1 MPSTLDW
8 KSSEDTRDIVHLV
21 VQALVEGR
29 KVALPFEN
37 GYHAVYSGLNAD
49 SVEHLEKLKSA
60 GRAAQTCLL
69 LRSSQELLD
78 YVPELSQV
86 AARVA
91 SRAWPGPLVLDL
103 AVEKSKSLLS
113 RLPESVQRLVNVDG
127 RVAFRVASH
136 DTVRQ
141 ALRLMPGPLVAAQLM
156 LRDASLRTIDGI
168 DHTSG
173 FSIVVDD
180 GQTQYEDPA
189 TVIQI
194 DENECRLVQKGAY
207 QQDALVR
214 SAQFLILIVCT
225 GNTCRSPMAE
235 ALMRSKFEK
244 RFGGEKEA
252 ARKVYV
258 ASAGLNAFPGGPA
271 SIEAQATMAARGL
284 SLVEHQSRSVT
295 THALN
300 TADLILTMTRSHRN
314 GILEQMPEIA
324 GKVKLVSGSSSDV
337 SDPFGGPQAVYAAC
351 ADQIEAYLDQWLDQL
366 GDSLFPNWQA

>member
-37 GYHAVYSGLNAD
+37 AYHAVYSGLNSE
-49 SVEHLEKLKSA
+49 SVEHLAKLKNA

-78 YVPELSQV
+78 YVPDLSPV

-91 SRAWPGPLVLDL
+91 ARAWPGPLIIDL
-103 AVEKSKSLLS
+103 AVEHSKSLLS
-113 RLPESVQRLVNVDG
+113 RLPESVQNLVNVDG

-136 DTVRQ
+136 ETVRQ

-156 LRDASLRTIDGI
+156 HREASVRTIDGI
-168 DHTSG
+168 DHSSG
-173 FSIVVDD
+173 FAIVVDD
-180 GQTQYEDPA
+180 GQTQFDDPA
-189 TVIQI
+189 TSVRI
-194 DENECRLVQKGAY
+194 DGNACQLDCKGAY
-207 QQDALVR
+207 QPDALVR
-214 SAQFLILIVCT
+214 AAQFLILIVCT

-252 ARKVYV
+252 SKRVYV

-271 SIEAQATMAARGL
+271 SIEAQATMAQRGL

-314 GILEQMPEIA
+314 GILEQMPEISS
-324 GKVKLVSGSSSDV
+324 KVKLVSGSSSDV
-337 SDPFGGPQAVYAAC
+337 SDPFGGPQTVYAAC
-351 ADQIEAYLDQWLDQL
+351 ADQIDSYLDKWIDQL
-366 GDSLFPNWQA
+366 EDSLFPNWK

>member
-37 GYHAVYSGLNAD
+37 AYHSVYSGLNGD
-49 SVEHLEKLKSA
+49 SVEHLAKLRSA

-78 YVPELSQV
+78 YVPELSAV

-91 SRAWPGPLVLDL
+91 ARAWPGPLIIDL
-103 AVEKSKSLLS
+103 AVEQSKSLLG
-113 RLPESVQRLVNVDG
+113 RLPESVQKLVNVDG

-136 DTVRQ
+136 ETVRQ

-156 LRDASLRTIDGI
+156 HREASVRTIDGI
-168 DHTSG
+168 DHSSG

-180 GQTQYEDPA
+180 GQTQYDDPA
-189 TVIQI
+189 TSVRI
-194 DENECRLVQKGAY
+194 DGNSCQLDCKGAF

-214 SAQFLILIVCT
+214 AAQFLILIVCT

-244 RFGGEKEA
+244 RFGTEKEA
-252 ARKVYV
+252 SRRVYV

-271 SIEAQATMAARGL
+271 SIEAQATMAQRGL

-314 GILEQMPEIA
+314 GILEQMPEIS

-337 SDPFGGPQAVYAAC
+337 SDPFGGPQPVYAAC
-351 ADQIEAYLDQWLDQL
+351 ADQIDAYLDKWLDQL
-366 GDSLFPNWQA
+366 DDSLFPNWK